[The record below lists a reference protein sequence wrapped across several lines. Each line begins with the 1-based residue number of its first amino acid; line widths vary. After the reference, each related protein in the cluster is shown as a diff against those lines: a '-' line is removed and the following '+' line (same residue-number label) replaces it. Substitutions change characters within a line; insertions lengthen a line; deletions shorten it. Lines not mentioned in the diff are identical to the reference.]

1 MNEDIYSEARRLI
14 ELIRAMIELWPPMK
28 LSQKA
33 LFNARLDALLE
44 LVDRMRIKP

>member
-1 MNEDIYSEARRLI
+1 MSEDVYSEARRLI
-14 ELIRAMIELWPPMK
+14 ELIRAMIEFWPPMK
-28 LSQKA
+28 LGQKA